1 MPINDQNWAPV
12 IPELVVSDFEASL
25 RFWTDV
31 LGFEVMYRRADPD
44 FVMLRQ
50 GRAQVMLEVRNETSW
65 LTGDLDRPF
74 GRGINLEIEHGDPA
88 ALANRLEELGI
99 APFRSLRET
108 RYLVDDVE
116 TIQLAVLVQDPDGYL
131 VRFARD
137 VTANASAT

>member
-1 MPINDQNWAPV
+1 MPIDDESWAPV
-12 IPELVVSDFEASL
+12 IPELVVSDFAASL

-31 LGFEVMYRRADPD
+31 LGFEVMYRRTDPD
-44 FVMLRQ
+44 FVMLGQ

-99 APFRSLRET
+99 VPFRSLRET

-131 VRFARD
+131 VRFASD
-137 VTANASAT
+137 ITPEAAAT